1 MNSSLVSKFQAIS
14 AILSEIGGSLEWA
27 EYCQKA
33 NIGLTELD
41 DNYSLNEAIF
51 YELEDAVRFFLIP
64 ESDTQENFKNRQEEF
79 DEESKDAAMPFIWDL
94 LGN

>member
-14 AILSEIGGSLEWA
+14 TMLSEIGGSPEWA

-41 DNYSLNEAIF
+41 DNYNLDKAIF
-51 YELEDAVRFFLIP
+51 DRLEDAASFFLIP
-64 ESDTQENFKNRQEEF
+64 ESDTQETIRQKEF

-94 LGN
+94 IDS